1 MKYKLR
7 SLTFLALIITLLLG
21 IAPVASAKTRQLH
34 LIDFLYENHN
44 NDESFGILTQDTANA
59 IEIIDFYGAYLI
71 EGFLQEVKKVDIP
84 TLEVYLEDEI
94 TSMFNIGVID
104 FYDLFYLLSTLDSL
118 GTTLD
123 LNLHDKIYEYINETV
138 QITGGFSPT
147 NTSTSANMISTF
159 FIYNIFT
166 LIDEPIKNQP
176 VENQT
181 LHKNWV
187 LSCNNTDGGYGGN
200 QTLSST
206 LLTTYYAIYLVDDLG
221 DFNDLANHTST
232 LNYLKS
238 FYINNPDNLVN
249 YGGYLPDAFAENSLL
264 SSTYF
269 CVEGIRIIDSNELN
283 KIKTVNWVLN
293 HQNFLDGGFSD
304 HNEENDQ
311 KISSISAS
319 YYAFEI
325 LKVFN
330 SLDLLNEEIFMV
342 EFNFLTL
349 IIVTSIS
356 GIIIAA
362 IYLIWRKR
370 RI

>member
-1 MKYKLR
+1 M
-7 SLTFLALIITLLLG
+7 FLALIITLLLG
-21 IAPVASAKTRQLH
+21 IAPIASAKTRQIH
-34 LIDFLYENHN
+34 LIDFLYENQN
-44 NDESFGILTQDTANA
+44 SDESFGIFTQDTANA
-59 IEIIDFYGAYLI
+59 IEIIDFYDAYLI
-71 EGFLQEVKKVDIP
+71 EGFLQAVKKVDIP
-84 TLEVYLEDEI
+84 TLEEYLEAEI
-94 TSMFNIGVID
+94 TSMFNKGKID
-104 FYDLFYLLSTLDSL
+104 IYDLFYLLSTLDSL
-118 GTTLD
+118 GTQLD
-123 LNLHDKIYEYINETV
+123 SDFDLHDKIYEYINETV

-147 NTSTSANMISTF
+147 NTTTNANLISTF
-159 FIYNIFT
+159 YIYNIFD
-166 LIDEPIKNQP
+166 LIDEP

-206 LLTTYYAIYLVDDLG
+206 LLTTYYAIYLVKELG
-221 DFNDLANHTST
+221 EVSDLANQTST

-238 FYINNPDNLVN
+238 FYINDPANLAN
-249 YGGYLPDAFAENSLL
+249 LGGYLPDAFAKNSLL

-269 CVEGIRIIDSNELN
+269 CVEGIRLIDSSELN
-283 KIKTVNWVLN
+283 KLATVNWVLN
-293 HQNFLDGGFSD
+293 HQNFQDGGFSGHD
-304 HNEENDQ
+304 EENDQ
-311 KISSISAS
+311 KRSSISTS
-319 YYAFEI
+319 YYAYKI
-325 LKVFN
+325 LNGFN

-349 IIVTSIS
+349 IIVTSII